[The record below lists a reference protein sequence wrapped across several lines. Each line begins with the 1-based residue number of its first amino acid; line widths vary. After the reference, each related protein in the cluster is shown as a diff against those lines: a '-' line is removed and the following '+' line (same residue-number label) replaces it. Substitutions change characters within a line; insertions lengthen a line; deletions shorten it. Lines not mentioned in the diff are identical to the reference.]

1 MAKNSKNNTP
11 QKYLNNMLVLPV
23 VQHIAED
30 ILKYNH
36 WNRNDTTRGCHSHM
50 LCTSIFVRGQDESQE
65 TNPNT
70 LDSQKSSYLITG
82 QKSNQF

>member
-36 WNRNDTTRGCHSHM
+36 WNRNDTTVLLTPDNGK
-50 LCTSIFVRGQDESQE
+50 G
-65 TNPNT
+65 
-70 LDSQKSSYLITG
+70 LIIT
-82 QKSNQF
+82 